1 MHSHRLT
8 VILIQQSS
16 KLITVSGSV
25 RLRLLL
31 FFYTLGSIDLE
42 GQKQDIK
49 IESGRLLV
57 RTVLI
62 IILLM

>member
-16 KLITVSGSV
+16 KLIAVPGSV
-25 RLRLLL
+25 RLRLL

-42 GQKQDIK
+42 GQKQEIK